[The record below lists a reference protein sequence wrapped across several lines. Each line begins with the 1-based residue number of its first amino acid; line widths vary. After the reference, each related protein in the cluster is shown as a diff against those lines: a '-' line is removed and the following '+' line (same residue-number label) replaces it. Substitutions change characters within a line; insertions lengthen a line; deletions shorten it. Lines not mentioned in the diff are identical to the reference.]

1 MTLSML
7 MLAGMLL
14 MLAGCQ
20 ETLSPKVK
28 KGDSILVRVASRNG
42 ALTKTVYSGKTYTEG
57 NTTYERIDWVS
68 GDKIRLFSTNTDEV
82 ATTDGKAFFDYTID
96 QVGNNDP
103 ADRYSNATLYVPENQ
118 QNYGLIWVNEPSA
131 TTTVYGI
138 YPPKDE
144 KGEEQE
150 AVANSGQLSGF
161 VGLNIPVTGP
171 ASGDGA
177 MLTWTTQN
185 NVTLGTPNA
194 DYMKHAYMVS
204 APSKFMTTSEDEN
217 WTGKPYVNLD
227 FYPIFNSFEI
237 ELVGERDSE
246 FPVNWVS
253 LSNEV
258 ESGTN
263 SYSALTGDYRF
274 NYKGRTGNYPFP
286 PTGENITQTGNKGH
300 TVQVNLPANTML
312 SSTKSVKF
320 TILTLPPTSTNKLT
334 NLVVTV
340 NHGNNKISKL
350 RLNKN
355 NVPVEFPAFQK
366 ARIKCQALDGGS
378 KWQLTIDGQV
388 MPWTYDQKKTS
399 FSENVQAK
407 AFYVDGSLETLPGY
421 MNNPETIAL
430 YGRSTSNHYEAYDT
444 GTTTDFKTYPEWV
457 ALGSGQEAYNTAH
470 KTYYQLYYQLRTLN
484 RAATDAHF
492 EVTFTPMAPL
502 GGYWTLSTADAPSF
516 GNTSQ
521 GGSEGFRI
529 VLWDGETEN
538 ADWSSGQI
546 MNQEVTLRIYPSA
559 SIDPHKEY
567 CMLLR
572 ASFSPN
578 KNGEPTYSADSELQ
592 DVHGDGRYSYWK
604 FVIPATE

>member
-1 MTLSML
+1 MKRTMTLSML

-96 QVGNNDP
+96 QVSNNDP

-150 AVANSGQLSGF
+150 SVTNSGQLSGF

-204 APSKFMTTSEDEN
+204 APSKFMTTSDDEN

-274 NYKGRTGNYPFP
+274 NYKGRTGNFPFP

-320 TILTLPPTSTNKLT
+320 TILTLPPTSSDKLT

-340 NHGNNKISKL
+340 NYGNSGNTKTKSLK
-350 RLNKN
+350 LNKN
-355 NVPVEFPAFQK
+355 VRYNNQGERIDEGNPIQFPAFQK
-366 ARIKCQALDGGS
+366 ARIKCQALDGGE
-378 KWQLTIDGQV
+378 KWMLDIYTDV
-388 MPWTYDQKKTS
+388 DKWTVYEKSTS
-399 FSENVQAK
+399 FSQQIGCDQFKDPADPTKSLMVQ
-407 AFYVDGSLETLPGY
+407 GMWETK
-421 MNNPETIAL
+421 
-430 YGRSTSNHYEAYDT
+430 NHYADEAGVVNGHT
-444 GTTTDFKTYPEWV
+444 GYEK
-457 ALGSGQEAYNTAH
+457 
-470 KTYYQLYYQLRTLN
+470 YYQIRTLKDDYFIVKF
-484 RAATDAHF
+484 R
-492 EVTFTPMAPL
+492 PYAPV
-502 GGYWTLSTADAPSF
+502 GGYWRVRPWFISGDTASPDKFEILVFEEGDTP
-516 GNTSQ
+516 GQ
-521 GGSEGFRI
+521 G
-529 VLWDGETEN
+529 TY
-538 ADWSSGQI
+538 SSDLTGQI
-546 MNQEVTLRIYPSA
+546 MGNWVTLHIRPKNY
-559 SIDPHKEY
+559 DPQEDDGVY
-567 CMLLR
+567 VILLHCDFGTTR
-572 ASFSPN
+572 NFVE
-578 KNGEPTYSADSELQ
+578 GTYLSADSEFQ
-592 DVHGDGRYSYWK
+592 DVHGDGRYSYWRFTLDK
-604 FVIPATE
+604 SYTGGN

>member
-1 MTLSML
+1 MKRTMTLSML

-150 AVANSGQLSGF
+150 AVTNSGQLSGF

-185 NVTLGTPNA
+185 NVTLGKPNA

-320 TILTLPPTSTNKLT
+320 TILTLPPTSSDKLT

-378 KWQLTIDGQV
+378 KWQLTIDDQVLPWIKDEQKTSFRNQIGITGRTPVSGYIETAEVTEPGGPVNWENYYTRLTVNCNVADPCIVFTFTPTAPIGGYWRLSPEDVIPGSLNYFKITTSDMINGESERLQGQV
-388 MPWTYDQKKTS
+388 M
-399 FSENVQAK
+399 VQPVNIYIRPTAE
-407 AFYVDGSLETLPGY
+407 YL
-421 MNNPETIAL
+421 AL
-430 YGRSTSNHYEAYDT
+430 DPAPVYSIIIHCDMS
-444 GTTTDFKTYPEWV
+444 P
-457 ALGSGQEAYNTAH
+457 S
-470 KTYYQLYYQLRTLN
+470 
-484 RAATDAHF
+484 
-492 EVTFTPMAPL
+492 VTFDPL
-502 GGYWTLSTADAPSF
+502 F
-516 GNTSQ
+516 
-521 GGSEGFRI
+521 
-529 VLWDGETEN
+529 
-538 ADWSSGQI
+538 
-546 MNQEVTLRIYPSA
+546 
-559 SIDPHKEY
+559 
-567 CMLLR
+567 
-572 ASFSPN
+572 
-578 KNGEPTYSADSELQ
+578 SADSEFQ
-592 DVHGDGRYSYWK
+592 RPYSDGRFGYYK
-604 FVIPATE
+604 FVIAK

>member
-1 MTLSML
+1 MKRTMTLSML

-320 TILTLPPTSTNKLT
+320 TILTLPPTSSDKLT

-378 KWQLTIDGQV
+378 KWQLTIDDQVLPWIKDEQTTSFRNQIGITGRTPVSGYIETAEVTEPGGPVNWENYYTRLTVNCNVADPCIVFTFTPTAPIGGYWRLSPEDVIPGSLNYFKITTSDMINGESERLQGQV
-388 MPWTYDQKKTS
+388 M
-399 FSENVQAK
+399 VQPVNIYIRPTAE
-407 AFYVDGSLETLPGY
+407 YL
-421 MNNPETIAL
+421 AL
-430 YGRSTSNHYEAYDT
+430 DPAPVYSIIIHCDMS
-444 GTTTDFKTYPEWV
+444 P
-457 ALGSGQEAYNTAH
+457 S
-470 KTYYQLYYQLRTLN
+470 
-484 RAATDAHF
+484 
-492 EVTFTPMAPL
+492 VTFDPL
-502 GGYWTLSTADAPSF
+502 F
-516 GNTSQ
+516 
-521 GGSEGFRI
+521 
-529 VLWDGETEN
+529 
-538 ADWSSGQI
+538 
-546 MNQEVTLRIYPSA
+546 
-559 SIDPHKEY
+559 
-567 CMLLR
+567 
-572 ASFSPN
+572 
-578 KNGEPTYSADSELQ
+578 SADSEFQ
-592 DVHGDGRYSYWK
+592 RPYSDGRFGYYK
-604 FVIPATE
+604 FVIAK

>member
-68 GDKIRLFSTNTDEV
+68 SDKIRLFSTNTDEV

-150 AVANSGQLSGF
+150 SVTNSGQLSGF

-274 NYKGRTGNYPFP
+274 NYKGRTGNNPFP

-340 NHGNNKISKL
+340 NHGSGNNAKSSKL

-366 ARIKCQALDGGS
+366 ARIKCQALDGGEN
-378 KWQLTIDGQV
+378 WQLEIDGDVLPWAGRDATIDQQV
-388 MPWTYDQKKTS
+388 SIQGKVAISGTIESTKAWQQKGGIDPAT
-399 FSENVQAK
+399 
-407 AFYVDGSLETLPGY
+407 GY
-421 MNNPETIAL
+421 YINAVGL
-430 YGRSTSNHYEAYDT
+430 GKDNHYADSEWTINGTAGYD
-444 GTTTDFKTYPEWV
+444 K
-457 ALGSGQEAYNTAH
+457 N
-470 KTYYQLYYQLRTLN
+470 YQIRTLN
-484 RAATDAHF
+484 RDLPASERYFTM
-492 EVTFTPMAPL
+492 TFTPTAPT
-502 GGYWTLSTADAPSF
+502 GGYWKLIPTFREGDNESYKHYRFEVILPGGEPSTQL
-516 GNTSQ
+516 T
-521 GGSEGFRI
+521 
-529 VLWDGETEN
+529 
-538 ADWSSGQI
+538 GQI
-546 MNQEVTLRIYPSA
+546 INSEITIKIYPVDWDMS
-559 SIDPHKEY
+559 DMNTY
-567 CMLLR
+567 DLWFTCY
-572 ASFSPN
+572 FSPSVN
-578 KNGEPTYSADSELQ
+578 FTPSISADSEFQ
-592 DVHGDGRYSYWK
+592 DVHGDGRFSYWV
-604 FVIPATE
+604 FRLAQYSEHWIDE